1 MAFLCR
7 GIRYNICYRKCYI
20 FYRIADFDTKK
31 GQQEQRILFDKYF
44 LIHCIFLF
52 ERLRLQEIKVLL
64 LLFIDTNKFDSSFLH
79 TLHPI
84 NLITYGTVQ
93 NSRFYSRQSYPR

>member
-1 MAFLCR
+1 MLYFLSHR
-7 GIRYNICYRKCYI
+7 WFRYQ
-20 FYRIADFDTKK
+20 K

-44 LIHCIFLF
+44 LIRCIFLF
-52 ERLRLQEIKVLL
+52 ERLTSQEIKVLSL

-79 TLHPI
+79 ILHPI

-93 NSRFYSRQSYPR
+93 NGRFYSEQSYPR